1 MTHTSPWAK
10 RVRLAGIVALFG
22 TLTGF
27 VLWSGNGKG
36 SHPALGPRLGGD
48 ARLIS
53 IEPLPETDGPMCEM
67 VPASASTSLF
77 AELEQQQME
86 SGPAGAPEAA
96 ESRPSEAAK
105 ETLAK
110 RRPARMINDRDP
122 AYAAVALDL
131 AHDEVVLQDEN
142 TFSILTYNRLENTPP
157 AARISEPKRIIRGEH
172 ALIEYNCSLYV
183 DPVNG
188 DIYSV
193 DNDTLNLLTVYSHDA
208 KGDVAPVRMLN
219 APRFFGIAVDEEH
232 QELFLSS
239 QNAMVVTFKKTAK
252 GYDHPLRFIQG
263 NHTQLADSHGMA
275 MDSKRGLLFV
285 ANWGTT
291 HQLRLP
297 ASNAIPWGDGASPAW
312 GRSGGNGFGAQP
324 IAGTGTNQLP
334 SITVYPRDA
343 MGDVAPLQVI
353 QGPKTQLSWPTAIAE
368 DAEHGELFVANDS
381 GDSITV
387 YSAEA
392 NGDVEPIR
400 VIKGPKSLIK
410 SPVGLAY
417 DPKHDELWVANF
429 GNHTA
434 TVFKRTA
441 TGDSP
446 PLRVIR
452 SAPLDTPAPMMS
464 NPHTVVYDSKRDQLL
479 VAD

>member
-1 MTHTSPWAK
+1 MVATSHRAEGI
-10 RVRLAGIVALFG
+10 RLAGIVIFIGILA
-22 TLTGF
+22 GF

-36 SHPALGPRLGGD
+36 LGPTPGGD

-53 IEPLPETDGPMCEM
+53 VEPLPDPNGPMCEL
-67 VPASASTSLF
+67 V
-77 AELEQQQME
+77 
-86 SGPAGAPEAA
+86 PAGASSSMFAEFEQRETGSGSAAAPEDGGP
-96 ESRPSEAAK
+96 RPSDAARH
-105 ETLAK
+105 AGSQ
-110 RRPARMINDRDP
+110 RQPVRMIKDRDP
-122 AYAAVALDL
+122 SYAAVALDL

-142 TFSILTYNRLENTPP
+142 TFSIMTYNRLENTPP
-157 AARISEPKRIIRGEH
+157 AARMSEPKRLIRGEH

-193 DNDTLNLLTVYSHDA
+193 DNDTLNLLTVYGHDSN
-208 KGDVAPVRMLN
+208 GDVAPIRKLN
-219 APRFFGIAVDEEH
+219 APRFFGIAVDEER

-239 QNAMVVTFKKTAK
+239 QNGMVVVFKKTAK
-252 GYDHPLRFIQG
+252 DYDRPLRFIQG

-275 MDSKRGLLFV
+275 LDPKRGLLFV
-285 ANWGTT
+285 ANWGTA
-291 HQLRLP
+291 HQFRLP
-297 ASNAIPWGDGASPAW
+297 APSGIPWGDGASPVWAA
-312 GRSGGNGFGAQP
+312 SGGQGFGAQP
-324 IAGTGTNQLP
+324 IVGSGSIQPP
-334 SITVYPRDA
+334 SITVYARDA
-343 MGDVAPLQVI
+343 MGDAVPLRVI

-387 YSAEA
+387 YSADA
-392 NGDVEPIR
+392 NGDVDPIR
-400 VIKGPKSLIK
+400 VIKGPKSLVK
-410 SPVGLAY
+410 SPVGIAY

-441 TGDSP
+441 TADSTP
-446 PLRVIR
+446 ARVIR
-452 SAPLDTPAPMMS
+452 SAPLDSPAPMMS
-464 NPHTVVYDSKRDQLL
+464 NPHTIAYDTKRDQIL